1 MCTGVQCLP
10 VYNFLG
16 ILRDGNTVMYC
27 NFLTATAHHH
37 HQPVFPIGPAP
48 SGISLEQLE
57 AMNQMQANAQT

>member
-1 MCTGVQCLP
+1 M
-10 VYNFLG
+10 
-16 ILRDGNTVMYC
+16 LRDGNSVMYC

-37 HQPVFPIGPAP
+37 HQPVFPKGPAP